1 MSWRENVD
9 SVYDLV
15 SKSLIICYFAL
26 LVSIVFLMVLYVIPT
41 DVDVLNYGEIISSI
55 VLIFVTIV
63 FSYESNKLTKQ
74 TKQSQDRSLK
84 ISYIQNRLEK
94 FYYPYLEI
102 LKIIITDT
110 EYKSNKNSVKT
121 LSIGNMDQHDWVI
134 SKLDE
139 LVKYQHFAF
148 PESKKNFNSFRQV
161 VDDYYKDDID
171 DYDFIAARSIIID
184 SVEADIKD
192 LETKL
197 YEDVM

>member
-1 MSWRENVD
+1 MNWRKNID
-9 SVYDLV
+9 IIYDLV

-26 LVSIVFLMVLYVIPT
+26 LVSIVFLMVLNVIPT

-55 VLIFVTIV
+55 VLITITIV
-63 FSYESNKLTKQ
+63 FSYESNKITKQ

-102 LKIIITDT
+102 LKNTVTDT
-110 EYKSNKNSVKT
+110 EYKSNTSSVKT
-121 LSIGNMDQHDWVI
+121 LSIGNPDQHYWVM

-139 LVKYQHFAF
+139 LVKYQYFAF
-148 PESKKNFNSFRQV
+148 PESKRLFNHFRQV
-161 VDDYYKDDID
+161 VDDYYKVDLEDD
-171 DYDFIAARSIIID
+171 DFISARSIIID

-192 LETKL
+192 LENKL